1 MRICIPTIDNKE
13 QFSEVCNHF
22 GNAPYFII
30 YDSEKNTYETV
41 NNSDSEHEHG
51 TCRPTLNISEM
62 NVDTVVCKGLGRR
75 AIQKLN
81 QAGIRICKADVIY
94 VREIVQSLAEKEL
107 QEIDASDAC
116 QGHGCH

>member
-22 GNAPYFII
+22 GSAPYFII
-30 YDSEKNTYETV
+30 YDSEANTYETV

-51 TCRPTLNISEM
+51 TCQPTLNLSEM
-62 NVDTVVCKGLGRR
+62 NVDMVICKGLGRR

-81 QAGIRICKADVIY
+81 EAGIRVCKADLIY
-94 VREIVQSLAEKEL
+94 VREIVQSLTETDFE
-107 QEIDASDAC
+107 EIDVSDAC

>member
-13 QFSEVCNHF
+13 QLSQVCDHF
-22 GNAPYFII
+22 GSAPYFTI
-30 YDSEKNTYETV
+30 YDSQANTYETI

-51 TCRPTLNISEM
+51 MCRPTLNLREM
-62 NVDTVVCKGLGRR
+62 NVDTVICKGLGRR

-81 QAGIRICKADVIY
+81 EAGIRVCKANLSY
-94 VREIVQSLAEKEL
+94 VKEIVDRLLETEFE
-107 QEIDASDAC
+107 EINASDAC